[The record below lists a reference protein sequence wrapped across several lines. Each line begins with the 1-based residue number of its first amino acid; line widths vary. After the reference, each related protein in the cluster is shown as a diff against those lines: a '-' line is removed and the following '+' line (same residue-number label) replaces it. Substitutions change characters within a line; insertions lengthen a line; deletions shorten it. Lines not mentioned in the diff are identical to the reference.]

1 MNPGGKKE
9 MTEPKKINDPGKR
22 EKSTVVSHV
31 INDSTDYFLNHLM
44 KELEPV
50 ITNKTNDLDEI
61 EGICGR
67 VYIGLV
73 TIVRANEKIGAETRP
88 EIELENLVNNM
99 KKGIPVPA

>member
-1 MNPGGKKE
+1 
-9 MTEPKKINDPGKR
+9 MTPPKTIDAPGKR

-31 INDSTDYFLNHLM
+31 INDSTEFFLNHLM
-44 KELEPV
+44 KQLEPV
-50 ITNKTNDLDEI
+50 ITNQTNDLEEI

-88 EIELENLVNNM
+88 EVELENLVNAM
-99 KKGIPVPA
+99 KKGIPVPRFV

>member
-1 MNPGGKKE
+1 

-50 ITNKTNDLDEI
+50 ITNQINDLEEI
-61 EGICGR
+61 EGICGK

-73 TIVRANEKIGAETRP
+73 TIVRANERIGAETRP
-88 EIELENLVNNM
+88 EVELENLVNNT
-99 KKGIPVPA
+99 KRGIPVPA